1 MQSYRNFGIIKIEGF
16 LLLERIGF
24 LKKLLH
30 KLGAFL
36 LVLIMF
42 VSVLPPSAYA
52 AAEATLIDTVYFQ
65 NASTKK
71 YLSLKELFDSNKKPI
86 NSDIV
91 GNTINTDSYGIDKV
105 NIVIKV
111 KKLSNNNFILQ
122 PAHSTENTI
131 VFTGT
136 QVKLGVNDGSVGTQ
150 WTFVAVGN
158 GNYTIRPANNLQLA
172 LSVDSNGNAILQTY
186 NATDL
191 KQQWC
196 ASKFSVRKEEENPD
210 ILEYGIDVS
219 RHQADINWKAVKEYG
234 IDFAILNIGFSRTT
248 ELTTKDSKF
257 EQNYAAAK
265 EEGIKLG
272 VYIYSYAVSVKEAQ
286 NDANTVLEY
295 LDGRELELPIFY
307 DIEDKSQYDLSVKLK
322 TDMCVAFM
330 KKIQEAGYET
340 GVYANRYWYE
350 NHLDRAAIEAAGG
363 DVWRAQY
370 LRTDRASND
379 YVIPETPEIYS
390 DVDIWQFREDG
401 KVAGIVGNVDMN
413 VSFKN
418 YDQKSFTYTGAAI
431 TPTYRM
437 YNEQGELM
445 TEGVDY
451 TVAYQNNINVGTA
464 TVVFTGINNYVGKF
478 SATRQFRILPKS
490 ICTATITGATN
501 SKRYTGAAVKP
512 QKQIKVVLNGKK
524 LKNGTDFTISYKNN
538 KNIGTATLT
547 IKGKGNYSGSRSFKF
562 KIIKAKLS
570 SATITGIKDKV
581 YTGSARKLSL
591 KVKLSGTTLKSGKD
605 YTVSYKNNVDF
616 GTATVTIKA
625 KGSRVTGKVTK
636 TFNIVPQ
643 TPKITS
649 ISKRG
654 LKSLAITWSHSDYAT
669 KYQLYRAT
677 SENGK
682 YKKVYTSPDRWTYT
696 YKNKKLKEGTYYYY
710 KVRAYKT
717 VNGKKYYSAWS
728 SIKKTNTKIS
738 DTTFTTKRN
747 KKKGTVTINIEKDK
761 SVSKYIVYVS
771 TKQNSGFKKVWS
783 GSELT
788 YKHTGLK
795 KGKTYYIRVR
805 TYKKTANGGIYGT
818 KTEPKKIKM

>member
-1 MQSYRNFGIIKIEGF
+1 MR
-16 LLLERIGF
+16 
-24 LKKLLH
+24 KLLH
-30 KLGAFL
+30 KLSAFL
-36 LVLIMF
+36 LVLLMF
-42 VSVLPPSAYA
+42 ISVLPPSAYA
-52 AAEATLIDTVYFQ
+52 SGDATLIDTVYFQ

-71 YLSLKELFDSNKKPI
+71 YLSLKGND
-86 NSDIV
+86 DTV
-91 GNTINTDSYGIDKV
+91 GNAINTDSFGIDKV

-111 KKLSNNNFILQ
+111 KKLINNNFLLQ
-122 PAHSTENTI
+122 PANSTENTI
-131 VFTGT
+131 VFAGN
-136 QVKLGVNDGSVGTQ
+136 QVKLGLSDGSAATQ
-150 WTFVAVGN
+150 WSFVEAGN
-158 GNYTIRPANNLQLA
+158 GNYTIRPSNNLNLA
-172 LSVDSNGNAILQTY
+172 LSVDSKGNAVLQTY
-186 NATDL
+186 KATDL
-191 KQQWC
+191 KQQWL

-210 ILEYGIDVS
+210 VLEYGIDVS

-234 IDFAILNIGFSRTT
+234 ISFAILNIGYSRTY
-248 ELTTKDSKF
+248 EDTTKDSKF

-265 EEGIKLG
+265 AEGIKLG

-286 NDANTVLEY
+286 NDAKTVLEY
-295 LDGRELELPIFY
+295 LNGRELELPVFY
-307 DIEDKSQYDLSVKLK
+307 DIEDKSQEKLSVKLK

-330 KKIQEAGYET
+330 QKIKEAGYDT

-350 NHLDRAAIEAAGG
+350 NHLDREAIEAAGG

-370 LRTDRASND
+370 LKTDRASND

-401 KVAGIVGNVDMN
+401 KVAGIDGNVDMN
-413 VSFKN
+413 ASFKN
-418 YDQKSFTYTGAAI
+418 YDQKSFTYTGKAI
-431 TPTYRM
+431 TPKYHM
-437 YNEQGELM
+437 YNELGELM
-445 TEGVDY
+445 VEGVDY
-451 TVAYQNNINVGTA
+451 TVSYQNNIKVGTA
-464 TVVFTGINNYVGKF
+464 TAVFTGINNYVGKF
-478 SATRQFRILPKS
+478 SAVRQFRIIPKS
-490 ICTATITGATN
+490 ISTAIITGATN
-501 SKRYTGAAVKP
+501 SKRYTGAAIKP
-512 QKQIKVVLNGKK
+512 QKQIKVVIDGKK
-524 LKNGTDFTISYKNN
+524 LKKDTDYTISYKNN
-538 KNIGTATLT
+538 KNVGTATLT

-562 KIIKAKLS
+562 KITKAKLS
-570 SATITGIKDKV
+570 SASITGIKDKV
-581 YTGSARKLSL
+581 HTGSARKLSI
-591 KVKLSGTTLKSGKD
+591 KVKLEGTTLKSGKD
-605 YTVSYKNNVDF
+605 YTVSYKNNVNF

-625 KGSRVTGKVTK
+625 KGSRTTGKVTK

-677 SENGK
+677 SKDGK

-696 YKNKKLKEGTYYYY
+696 YTNKKLSEGTHYYY

-728 SIKKTNTKIS
+728 DIKKTNTKIS

-747 KKKGTVTINIEKDK
+747 KKKGTVTINIKKDK
-761 SVSKYIVYVS
+761 SVTKYIVYVS
-771 TKQNSGFKKVWS
+771 TKKSSGFKKVWS

-788 YKHTGLK
+788 YKHEGLK

-805 TYKKTANGGIYGT
+805 TYKKTKYGGIYGT